1 MLIGSYPFR
10 YRSRRDRRFS
20 AATGQFSSNG
30 LIDSRTRC
38 SPARL
43 GAPDRG
49 KYREAAG
56 AIVGKSRFLQVV
68 KASLTL
74 RVAKARL
81 MLQAAKPSLT
91 LGAAKLQAAKL
102 RSSRHRR
109 PQRPR
114 RNRAALRSV
123 RDNNTSIR
131 PHPTT
136 SRHDRP
142 ASHDASDHP
151 STRVGHDRR
160 GQRMFVCAVGAPP
173 ARVWFAPLARVW
185 FPPLGF
191 SPRSLLGQRRKM
203 TVQLA
208 STPVQ
213 RLSNRSVKAVA
224 PRIRAPVITFSIFA
238 LCCFPDVESESSNV
252 HPRCLRHKRH
262 LA

>member
-1 MLIGSYPFR
+1 MGRCALSFR
-10 YRSRRDRRFS
+10 HWYGRDVLDRGRDVVSHWLPVVS
-20 AATGQFSSNG
+20 AIAWEGVTAGQC
-30 LIDSRTRC
+30 RAK
-38 SPARL
+38 ARL

-191 SPRSLLGQRRKM
+191 SPRSRRAPLLGQTRKM

-213 RLSNRSVKAVA
+213 RLSDRLALSSA
-224 PRIRAPVITFSIFA
+224 FA
-238 LCCFPDVESESSNV
+238 NV
-252 HPRCLRHKRH
+252 PCYETVT
-262 LA
+262 